1 MSTPI
6 HRVPP
11 DGAVDVQVNE
21 TRPEIIPAQVE
32 TVKGCATRPEFRDL
46 SFSYHHIDI
55 IANAVRQNYAAIR
68 ENHRL

>member
-21 TRPEIIPAQVE
+21 TRPEIIPAQVDS
-32 TVKGCATRPEFRDL
+32 VASCPARPQFRDL
-46 SFSYHHIDI
+46 SVSYQDIDI
-55 IANAVRQNYAAIR
+55 IADTVGQNYAAVCK
-68 ENHRL
+68 NHWL